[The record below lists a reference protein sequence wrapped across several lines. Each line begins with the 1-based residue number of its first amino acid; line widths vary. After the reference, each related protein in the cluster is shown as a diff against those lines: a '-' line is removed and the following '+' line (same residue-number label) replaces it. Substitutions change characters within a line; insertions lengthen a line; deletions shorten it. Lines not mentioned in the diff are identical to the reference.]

1 MGEISRDCCPDPD
14 WKLRLGLE
22 EYLGASGSGWSCDLN
37 CQDKKVEDFF
47 SSIYPNF
54 LYRNL
59 RKLAPNIRKSRGQ
72 SWISPTL
79 GSKIGKSWDC
89 PQLFRTFLE
98 NSKSRD
104 GLSRSIPTLRRI
116 WDWPSR
122 PIPTWFLSGFYPPR
136 DILPKPATHYHPYVH
151 PTKQGHSLYLP
162 CIVVKFQKW
171 LPNPSQ
177 VFLLLRSWW
186 TLRAYFVLNWNL
198 NCKK

>member
-1 MGEISRDCCPDPD
+1 MYCLTGMGEISRGCCPDPD

-104 GLSRSIPTLRRI
+104 GLSRSIPTFRRI
-116 WDWPSR
+116 KDWPSR
-122 PIPTWFLSGFYPPR
+122 PNSDPSRPDFCQDFIPLKISCPNL
-136 DILPKPATHYHPYVH
+136 LPITTLMSTLLNRGTAYI
-151 PTKQGHSLYLP
+151 YLA
-162 CIVVKFQKW
+162 
-171 LPNPSQ
+171 L
-177 VFLLLRSWW
+177 
-186 TLRAYFVLNWNL
+186 
-198 NCKK
+198 